1 MSTTRSEKILRVSAV
16 TTIVALGL
24 VSWGILDPRPLPVL
38 VGLSIGQGLGT
49 LSFLGFLA
57 VVAADLGVKR
67 HIKHEGVEGE
77 PRGNSEKPPPAA

>member
-77 PRGNSEKPPPAA
+77 PGGSSEKPPPAA

>member
-77 PRGNSEKPPPAA
+77 PRGSSEKPPPAA